1 MILYSRNIA
10 VENNIIRKSFAVDH
24 QKKKKNCFAV
34 VVEKILESP
43 LYGVG

>member
-34 VVEKILESP
+34 VENILESP